1 MKVLYLMHVNW
12 HWIRQRPQVLADLLA
27 QSHEVHVL
35 HYAMFH
41 RNHRAGEAPP
51 PPGSRVLRRLPGR
64 IKRSLG
70 LFESLDAVWIARQ
83 VAAEVHRFQ
92 PDLLW
97 VTHPDFAD
105 AATAALAAGVPRVVY
120 DCMDDHLAFQT
131 QTTPQM
137 HQAES
142 RLAQAE
148 ARLVQAAT
156 LTLFSSTTLALRV
169 SRRSEPRQA
178 LVVNNGV
185 DESLCRRLSAPVVP
199 DAGAVRRLGYF
210 GTVSHWFDWP
220 LVLAALQ
227 ALPDH
232 ELLLAGPVETALPQ
246 HPRVRHVGVL
256 AHAQLAAF
264 AAGCDVLLMPFHLTP
279 LIQAVDPVKLYEYIA
294 FNRQA
299 LAPRYAESER
309 FSPHVALYGSASE
322 AIALLQ
328 AWAAGTG
335 AAQPGREA
343 AQAFLQANTWQQRA
357 AQISA
362 ALG

>member
-27 QSHEVHVL
+27 QSHEVRVL

-41 RNHRAGEAPP
+41 RGHRAGEAPP

-64 IKRSLG
+64 MKRSLG
-70 LFESLDAVWIARQ
+70 LFESLDAAWIARQ
-83 VAAEVHRFQ
+83 VAAEVRHFQ

-120 DCMDDHLAFQT
+120 DCMDDHLAFQA
-131 QTTPQM
+131 QTTPQ
-137 HQAES
+137 
-142 RLAQAE
+142 LAQAE

-156 LTLFSSTTLALRV
+156 LTLFSSATLARRV
-169 SRRSEPRQA
+169 SQRSAPQRA

-185 DESLCRRLSAPVVP
+185 DESLCQRVATPRAEHQ
-199 DAGAVRRLGYF
+199 ARANTVRRLGYF

-264 AAGCDVLLMPFHLTP
+264 AAGCDVLLMPFQLTP

-294 FNRQA
+294 FNRPA